1 MHSIF
6 IAKHLPMHP
15 RRFTQ
20 LDVFADHPLQ
30 GNALAVVLDGEG
42 ISDAAMLDFARWT
55 NLSETTF
62 LMPPT
67 AEGAAAGAD
76 YRVCIF
82 TPAGELAFAGHPTL
96 GSCQAWLNAGGT
108 PRQSQVVVQECAK
121 GLVTIARAAAPGS
134 SGMEGLAFAA
144 PPLQRSD
151 VPANLQAQVLA
162 ALQLQA
168 DELIAAQWL
177 DNGSRWMG
185 LLMRHIDSLPRAL
198 PNAAALRALG
208 VKAGLC
214 AIHPQGSGAEGD
226 AEPVLEVRGI
236 TLTAHGIA
244 EDPATGSLNASLA
257 QWLSAAGH
265 IALPYRVQQGA
276 AIGRAGR
283 MRLVADSADAGGQ
296 IWVQGQVHSV
306 VTGQVVL

>member
-1 MHSIF
+1 MQ
-6 IAKHLPMHP
+6 P
-15 RRFTQ
+15 RRFAQ
-20 LDVFADHPLQ
+20 LDVFAHHALQ

-42 ISDAAMLDFARWT
+42 LSAAAMLNFARWT

-62 LMPPT
+62 VLPPT
-67 AEGAAAGAD
+67 AEGADGGAD
-76 YRVCIF
+76 YRLRIF

-108 PRQSQVVVQECAK
+108 PRQAQRVVQECAK
-121 GLVTIARAAAPGS
+121 GLVSIQRSAAAGL
-134 SGMEGLAFAA
+134 EGLAFAA
-144 PPLQRSD
+144 PPLQRSE
-151 VPANLQAQVLA
+151 VPAGVQAQVLA
-162 ALQLQA
+162 ALALQA
-168 DELIAAQWL
+168 DDLVAAQWL

-185 LLMRHIDSLPRAL
+185 LLMRDIEVLPRAQ

-208 VKAGLC
+208 IKAGLC
-214 AIHPQGSGAEGD
+214 ALHRPCSGTIA

-265 IALPYRVQQGA
+265 IALPYCVQQGA

-283 MRLVADSADAGGQ
+283 MRLVADAQGQ
-296 IWVQGQVHSV
+296 IWVQGRVHSV
-306 VTGQVVL
+306 VTGHVVL

>member
-1 MHSIF
+1 MQ
-6 IAKHLPMHP
+6 P
-15 RRFTQ
+15 RRFAQ
-20 LDVFADHPLQ
+20 LDVFADQALQ

-62 LMPPT
+62 VLPPT
-67 AEGAAAGAD
+67 AEGAAGGAD
-76 YRVCIF
+76 YRLRIF

-96 GSCQAWLNAGGT
+96 GSCQAWLNAGGR
-108 PRQSQVVVQECAK
+108 PRQAQRVVQECAK
-121 GLVTIARAAAPGS
+121 GLVSIQRSPSAS
-134 SGMEGLAFAA
+134 STDREGLAFAA
-144 PPLQRSD
+144 PPLQRSE
-151 VPANLQAQVLA
+151 VPASVQAEVLA
-162 ALQLQA
+162 ALALQA
-168 DELIAAQWL
+168 DDLVAAQWL

-185 LLMRHIDSLPRAL
+185 LLVRDTDVLPRAQ

-214 AIHPQGSGAEGD
+214 AIHTPSNGAMA

-257 QWLSAAGH
+257 QWLGAAGH

-283 MRLVADSADAGGQ
+283 MRLVADAQGQ
-296 IWVQGQVHSV
+296 IWVQGEVHSV
-306 VTGQVVL
+306 LTGQVVL

>member
-6 IAKHLPMHP
+6 IAKNIPMQP

-20 LDVFADHPLQ
+20 LDVFANHALQ

-62 LMPPT
+62 LLPPT
-67 AEGAAAGAD
+67 AEGAAGGAD
-76 YRVCIF
+76 YRVRIF

-96 GSCQAWLNAGGT
+96 GSCQAWLNAGGM
-108 PRQSQVVVQECAK
+108 PRQAHVVIQECAK
-121 GLVTIARAAAPGS
+121 GLITIARVPAVGS
-134 SGMEGLAFAA
+134 TGTDGLAFAA
-144 PPLQRSD
+144 PPLLRSE
-151 VPANLQAQVLA
+151 VPATLQAQVLA
-162 ALQLQA
+162 ALELKA
-168 DELIAAQWL
+168 DDLIAAQWL

-185 LLMRHIDSLPRAL
+185 LLMRHIDSLPRAQ
-198 PNAAALRALG
+198 PNAAA
-208 VKAGLC
+208 LC
-214 AIHPQGSGAEGD
+214 AIHPQGNSAGD

-257 QWLSAAGH
+257 QWLGAAGH

-283 MRLVADSADAGGQ
+283 MRLVADVADADGQ
-296 IWVQGQVHSV
+296 VWVQGQVHSV
-306 VTGQVVL
+306 VTGHVIL

>member
-1 MHSIF
+1 MLF
-6 IAKHLPMHP
+6 FAQQDPTTMQP
-15 RRFTQ
+15 RRFAQ
-20 LDVFADHPLQ
+20 LDVFADHALQ

-42 ISDAAMLDFARWT
+42 LSDAAMLDFARWT

-62 LMPPT
+62 VLPPT

-76 YRVCIF
+76 YRLRIF

-96 GSCQAWLNAGGT
+96 GSCQAWLNAGGR
-108 PRQSQVVVQECAK
+108 PRQAQRVVQECAK
-121 GLVTIARAAAPGS
+121 GLVSIQRSAAAGL
-134 SGMEGLAFAA
+134 EGLAFAA
-144 PPLQRSD
+144 PPLLRSE
-151 VPANLQAQVLA
+151 VPAGVQAQVLA
-162 ALQLQA
+162 ALALQA
-168 DELIAAQWL
+168 SDLVATQWL

-185 LLMRHIDSLPRAL
+185 VLLRDTAVLPRAQ

-214 AIHPQGSGAEGD
+214 AIHTPSSGAIA

-265 IALPYRVQQGA
+265 IALPYCVQQGT

-283 MRLVADSADAGGQ
+283 MRLVADAQGQ
-296 IWVQGQVHSV
+296 IWVQGRVHSV
-306 VTGQVVL
+306 VTGQVIL

>member
-1 MHSIF
+1 MQ
-6 IAKHLPMHP
+6 P
-15 RRFTQ
+15 RRFAQ
-20 LDVFADHPLQ
+20 LDVFADQALQ

-62 LMPPT
+62 VLPPT
-67 AEGAAAGAD
+67 AEGAAGGAD
-76 YRVCIF
+76 YRLRIF

-108 PRQSQVVVQECAK
+108 PRQAQQVVQECAK
-121 GLVTIARAAAPGS
+121 GLVSIQRSPAAS
-134 SGMEGLAFAA
+134 NTDREGLAFAA
-144 PPLQRSD
+144 PPLQRSE
-151 VPANLQAQVLA
+151 VPASVQAEVLA
-162 ALQLQA
+162 ALALQA
-168 DELIAAQWL
+168 DDLVAAQWL

-185 LLMRHIDSLPRAL
+185 LLVHDTDVLPRAQ

-214 AIHPQGSGAEGD
+214 AIHTPSSSAMA

-257 QWLSAAGH
+257 QWLSATGH

-283 MRLVADSADAGGQ
+283 MRLVADAQGQ
-296 IWVQGQVHSV
+296 VWVQGQVHSV
-306 VTGQVVL
+306 LTGQVVL

>member
-1 MHSIF
+1 MQ
-6 IAKHLPMHP
+6 P

-20 LDVFADHPLQ
+20 LDVFADHALQ

-42 ISDAAMLDFARWT
+42 ISDAAMLNFARWT

-62 LMPPT
+62 LLPPT
-67 AEGAAAGAD
+67 AEGAAGGAD
-76 YRVCIF
+76 YRLRIF

-108 PRQSQVVVQECAK
+108 PRQAGVVVQECAK
-121 GLVTIARAAAPGS
+121 GLVRIQRSPAAGHAGL
-134 SGMEGLAFAA
+134 EGLAFAA
-144 PPLQRSD
+144 PPLQRSE
-151 VPANLQAQVLA
+151 VPATVQAQVLA
-162 ALQLQA
+162 ALALPA
-168 DELIAAQWL
+168 DGLVAAQWL

-185 LLMRHIDSLPRAL
+185 LLLRDSNALPRAQ

-214 AIHPQGSGAEGD
+214 AIHAPGNGSGD

-257 QWLSAAGH
+257 QWLSATGH
-265 IALPYRVQQGA
+265 IALPYCVQQGA
-276 AIGRAGR
+276 AMGRAGR
-283 MRLVADSADAGGQ
+283 MRLVADAQGQ
-296 IWVQGQVHSV
+296 IWVQGRVHSV

>member
-1 MHSIF
+1 
-6 IAKHLPMHP
+6 MHP

-42 ISDAAMLDFARWT
+42 ISDVVMLDFARWT

-62 LMPPT
+62 LLPPT

-76 YRVCIF
+76 YRVRIF

-121 GLVTIARAAAPGS
+121 GLVTIAHAAAAGSPGS
-134 SGMEGLAFAA
+134 EGLAFAA

-151 VPANLQAQVLA
+151 VPASLQAQVLA

-168 DELIAAQWL
+168 DDLIAAQWL

-198 PNAAALRALG
+198 PNAAALHALG

-214 AIHPQGSGAEGD
+214 AIHPQGNSAGNT
-226 AEPVLEVRGI
+226 EPVLEVRGI

>member
-1 MHSIF
+1 MQ
-6 IAKHLPMHP
+6 P
-15 RRFTQ
+15 RRFAQ
-20 LDVFADHPLQ
+20 LDVFADHALQ

-62 LMPPT
+62 LLPPS
-67 AEGAAAGAD
+67 AEGTAGGAD
-76 YRVCIF
+76 YRLRIF

-96 GSCQAWLNAGGT
+96 GSCQAWLNAGGM
-108 PRQSQVVVQECAK
+108 PRQAQVVMQECAK
-121 GLVTIARAAAPGS
+121 GLVRIQRSPTADNAGP
-134 SGMEGLAFAA
+134 EGLAFAA
-144 PPLQRSD
+144 PPLQRSE
-151 VPANLQAQVLA
+151 VPAGVQAQVLA
-162 ALQLQA
+162 ALALQA
-168 DELIAAQWL
+168 DDLVAAQWL

-185 LLMRHIDSLPRAL
+185 LLMRHADVLPRAQ
-198 PNAAALRALG
+198 PHAAALRALG

-214 AIHPQGSGAEGD
+214 AIHAPGSGAGG

-265 IALPYRVQQGA
+265 LALPYRVQQGA

-283 MRLVADSADAGGQ
+283 MRLVADAQGQ
-296 IWVQGQVHSV
+296 IWVQGRVHSV
-306 VTGQVVL
+306 VTGQVIL

>member
-1 MHSIF
+1 
-6 IAKHLPMHP
+6 MHP
-15 RRFTQ
+15 RRFMQ
-20 LDVFADHPLQ
+20 LDVFAEHALQ
-30 GNALAVVLDGEG
+30 GNALAVVLDGSG
-42 ISDAAMLDFARWT
+42 ISDEAMQAFARWT

-62 LMPPT
+62 LLPPT
-67 AEGAAAGAD
+67 QAAAD
-76 YRVCIF
+76 YRVRIF

-96 GSCQAWLNAGGT
+96 GSCQAWLNAGGQ
-108 PRQSQVVVQECAK
+108 PQHADAMVQECAK
-121 GLVTIARAAAPGS
+121 GLIRIARTQGQR
-134 SGMEGLAFAA
+134 GLAFAA
-144 PPLQRSD
+144 PPLLRSD
-151 VPANLQAQVLA
+151 VPTDLQAQVLA

-168 DELIAAQWL
+168 GDLIAAQWL

-185 LLMRHIDSLPRAL
+185 LLMRHIDTLPRAQ
-198 PNAAALRALG
+198 PNAAALRELG

-214 AIHPQGSGAEGD
+214 AIHPQGNSAGD

-257 QWLSAAGH
+257 QWLGAAGH

-283 MRLVADSADAGGQ
+283 MRLVADVADADGQ
-296 IWVQGQVHSV
+296 VWVQGQVHSV
-306 VTGQVVL
+306 VTGHVIL

>member
-6 IAKHLPMHP
+6 IATHLPMHP

-62 LMPPT
+62 LLPPT
-67 AEGAAAGAD
+67 TEGAAAGAD
-76 YRVCIF
+76 YRVRIF

-121 GLVTIARAAAPGS
+121 GLITIACVPAVGS
-134 SGMEGLAFAA
+134 AGTDGLAFAA

-151 VPANLQAQVLA
+151 VPASLQAQVLA

-177 DNGSRWMG
+177 DNGSRWLG
-185 LLMRHIDSLPRAL
+185 LLMRHIDSLPRAQ

-214 AIHPQGSGAEGD
+214 AIHPQGNGAGGG

-283 MRLVADSADAGGQ
+283 MRLVTDSADAGGQ

>member
-1 MHSIF
+1 MQ
-6 IAKHLPMHP
+6 P
-15 RRFTQ
+15 RRFAQ
-20 LDVFADHPLQ
+20 LDVFADQALQ

-62 LMPPT
+62 VLPPT
-67 AEGAAAGAD
+67 AEGAAGGAD
-76 YRVCIF
+76 YRLRIF

-96 GSCQAWLNAGGT
+96 GSCQAWLNAGGR
-108 PRQSQVVVQECAK
+108 PRQAQQVVQECAK
-121 GLVTIARAAAPGS
+121 GLVSIQRSPSASNIDR
-134 SGMEGLAFAA
+134 EGLAFAA
-144 PPLQRSD
+144 PPLQRSE
-151 VPANLQAQVLA
+151 VPASVQTEVMA
-162 ALQLQA
+162 ALALQA
-168 DELIAAQWL
+168 DDLVAAQWL

-185 LLMRHIDSLPRAL
+185 LLVRDTDVLPRAQ

-214 AIHPQGSGAEGD
+214 AIHTPSSGPMAAD
-226 AEPVLEVRGI
+226 PVLEVRGI

-257 QWLSAAGH
+257 QWLGAAGH
-265 IALPYRVQQGA
+265 IALPYCVQQGA

-283 MRLVADSADAGGQ
+283 MRLTIDAHGQ
-296 IWVQGQVHSV
+296 VWAQGQVHSV
-306 VTGQVVL
+306 LTGQVIL

>member
-1 MHSIF
+1 MQ
-6 IAKHLPMHP
+6 P
-15 RRFTQ
+15 RRFAQ
-20 LDVFADHPLQ
+20 LDVFADHALQ

-62 LMPPT
+62 VLPPT
-67 AEGAAAGAD
+67 AEGAAGGAD
-76 YRVCIF
+76 YRLRIF

-108 PRQSQVVVQECAK
+108 PRQAQRVVQECTK
-121 GLVTIARAAAPGS
+121 GLVSIQRSAAAGL
-134 SGMEGLAFAA
+134 EGLAFAA
-144 PPLQRSD
+144 PPLQRSE
-151 VPANLQAQVLA
+151 VPAGVQAQVLA
-162 ALQLQA
+162 ALALQA
-168 DELIAAQWL
+168 DDLVATQWL

-185 LLMRHIDSLPRAL
+185 VLLRDIEVLPHAQ

-214 AIHPQGSGAEGD
+214 AIHTPSSGAMA

-265 IALPYRVQQGA
+265 IALPYCVQQGT

-283 MRLVADSADAGGQ
+283 MRLTADALGQ
-296 IWVQGQVHSV
+296 VWVQGQVHSV
-306 VTGQVVL
+306 VTGQVIL